1 MPTSSIATLRAT
13 ASAASNPAGASVIS
27 VKFSGTD
34 RGETAEVDVNTNLH
48 AGYRALYRDDTL
60 AGRSASASFRREE
73 RSDSGSRLAMVK
85 RLRQKEKW
93 LFWKDAFV
101 DLDHQVGIFFG
112 RLSPN
117 CWLPRLLDAFNVK
130 L

>member
-1 MPTSSIATLRAT
+1 
-13 ASAASNPAGASVIS
+13 
-27 VKFSGTD
+27 
-34 RGETAEVDVNTNLH
+34 
-48 AGYRALYRDDTL
+48 
-60 AGRSASASFRREE
+60 
-73 RSDSGSRLAMVK
+73 MVK

-112 RLSPN
+112 RLNPN